1 MAEDWEG
8 FWKSGSVLNRI
19 VDFARKHYFAGVPLG
34 YLGNLKNKNVLE
46 AGCGTSETL
55 VVIAKKAKKVT
66 GTDIS
71 KKALDI
77 SKKKFSKNGI
87 RKEKY
92 SLLIDNI
99 QNMKFRDGTFDIVFN
114 AGVIEHFDD
123 DRINSRPLQEMI
135 RVTKKGGKIVVLVPS
150 VYSPYYL
157 YYIFSRVP
165 GLNRIYPWDE
175 HRFYS
180 YRMLSN
186 QVKELNVNYKIRLD
200 WKTMFLYIVAVIEK

>member
-157 YYIFSRVP
+157 YYIFSRFP